1 MEARKCKLCGTRHWG
16 LCSDL
21 EQDEHVQEDE
31 HPPLST
37 PAPIPAPQPA
47 MVQAI
52 SHATVPMP
60 SLQGNV
66 QVASLAAGKA
76 PKRDRRLYMQHYR
89 AVKKGLAEPAPPKQP
104 FDKAAYMRDYTPRW
118 RAARKAKA
126 TPQ

>member
-16 LCSDL
+16 MCPDL
-21 EQDEHVQEDE
+21 GQDE
-31 HPPLST
+31 HPPPSMT
-37 PAPIPAPQPA
+37 APIPAPLPA
-47 MVQAI
+47 TVQAI

-60 SLQGNV
+60 SLQGSV
-66 QVASLAAGKA
+66 QVPSLATGKA

-89 AVKKGLAEPAPPKQP
+89 AVKKGMAEPAPQKPP